1 MHLVKNNFTF
11 MHINFI
17 YWIPIFLFGSI
28 YLINLSK
35 NIFEVGSQQKG
46 KTIKN

>member
-1 MHLVKNNFTF
+1 MN
-11 MHINFI
+11 INFI

-35 NIFEVGSQQKG
+35 NIFDVGSNQKG
-46 KTIKN
+46 GNSKI

>member
-1 MHLVKNNFTF
+1 MQLSSTF
-11 MHINFI
+11 MNINFV

-35 NIFEVGSQQKG
+35 NIFEVGSHK
-46 KTIKN
+46 KEETLKN